1 MHRSGHSR
9 GTCHDQLRTLTSSP
23 TVGAMTIAFPSV
35 VDLRE
40 RPEFASIIADR
51 VWRAWWEPK
60 GSALAFVEK
69 LVQQRLDCK
78 PIPIALVAHDR
89 GTFLGTAS
97 VLASDLDERPQYTPW
112 VADVWVEPEHRSN
125 GIGAALVRAA
135 ADKAH
140 TLGFD
145 PAYLCALPLKH
156 GFYERLGWRLV
167 EAGVTEAGQA
177 VFQSP

>member
-1 MHRSGHSR
+1 M
-9 GTCHDQLRTLTSSP
+9 QTLTSSP
-23 TVGAMTIAFPSV
+23 TMGGMTIAFPLV

-60 GSALAFVEK
+60 GSALASVEK

-97 VLASDLDERPQYTPW
+97 VLEADLDERPQYTPW
-112 VADVWVEPEHRSN
+112 VADVWVEPEYRSN
-125 GIGAALVRAA
+125 GIGAALVCAA

-167 EAGVTEAGQA
+167 EARVTEVGQA